1 MKTCSQCGGEF
12 EPTLKFCPR
21 DGQVL
26 EVSPQE
32 MVGKVLDGQ
41 YEIEAFVASGGM
53 GTVYRARHIILGDRV
68 AIKVLRPE
76 LRANPEWLRRFQRE
90 GQAARRFSHPNAVA
104 VYDLRTSANGLVYM
118 VMEFVEGRALD
129 EELARR
135 GRFTPAEALEA
146 LEPVARV
153 LEEAHKQGV
162 VHRDLKPA
170 NVMLKHEADGS
181 VWVELLDL
189 GIAKLREFA
198 ATAGDGET
206 PLTVAGQILGT
217 PYYMS
222 PEQWGERQRDGNPEI
237 DGRADIYSLA
247 LLFYELITGA
257 RPFKAKTL
265 AELRLAHV
273 GTLPPRLDEVVP
285 AVPGAFARAV
295 ERGMAKDR
303 GDRPATAAA
312 FAENLRAALDLPTG
326 QPATSRVA
334 HSDEQTATMRVS
346 DPIKTPS
353 DGARRATNE
362 SGVESKDEAL
372 KDEARTVAPSTT
384 IWSGGA
390 QDGSSSANN
399 PLTTVAHTPRETSAQ
414 RTTQES
420 PHAHANISPPPAGFS
435 PTHPNV
441 EPASVEP
448 VSVEPASIA
457 PANVAPDNAA
467 SINVAPANVALAQSD
482 AARTDAAPSEVARA
496 SVATPAAATIAAAQ
510 ATSPNA
516 ATVSSGAQRASSVR
530 AGLRARAPL
539 IILGLVILLLVS
551 GVIVSAAWFLW
562 SRWQESRVVL
572 TGAPPP
578 ATEPEARTETT
589 PVPAKVEALTYWIEA
604 FDDAEQKEGAH
615 VAQAGAISLATGQQF
630 KFHFSPA
637 ARGYFYLIGPGAGNA
652 PTTFLTA
659 QPTGVLKT
667 NQAASESDFTFPYG
681 AGQVLQLD
689 KNPGTEEYTVI
700 YSQTPLLA
708 PQFLV
713 ARAGHE
719 LTPAELSQLEDLRAS
734 AKTAAPVFDVKESGE
749 GLRVISVAVPRADAA
764 SLVVFDIR
772 IEHQ

>member
-1 MKTCSQCGGEF
+1 MKTCPQCGERF

-53 GTVYRARHIILGDRV
+53 GTVYRARHILLGDRV

-90 GQAARRFSHPNAVA
+90 GQAARRFTHPNAVA
-104 VYDLRTSANGLVYM
+104 VYDLRTSADGLVYM

-135 GRFTPAEALEA
+135 GRFTPAESLEV

-170 NVMLKHEADGS
+170 NVMLKHETDGS

-198 ATAGDGET
+198 EEGGVTDT
-206 PLTVAGQILGT
+206 PLTLAGQILGT

-257 RPFKAKTL
+257 RPFEAKTL

-273 GTLPPRLDEVVP
+273 GVTPRRLDEVVSG
-285 AVPGAFARAV
+285 VPEKFARGVAH
-295 ERGMAKDR
+295 GMAKDR
-303 GDRPATAAA
+303 GDRPPTAAA
-312 FAENLRAALDLPTG
+312 FVEELRAALDLPAG
-326 QPATSRVA
+326 QPATSRAA
-334 HSDEQTATMRVS
+334 HSDEQLAPRNGEPTATLMHADAAQTMTTDVS
-346 DPIKTPS
+346 S
-353 DGARRATNE
+353 
-362 SGVESKDEAL
+362 VVSKDEAGV
-372 KDEARTVAPSTT
+372 VAPTTT
-384 IWSGGA
+384 IWSGGE
-390 QDGSSSANN
+390 QDGSSSTATS
-399 PLTTVAHTPRETSAQ
+399 PLATAARARRETPEQ
-414 RTTQES
+414 RTSQEPPS
-420 PHAHANISPPPAGFS
+420 AHAKFPPAHAS
-435 PTHPNV
+435 LSSA
-441 EPASVEP
+441 PASV
-448 VSVEPASIA
+448 A
-457 PANVAPDNAA
+457 PANVSPTSVA
-467 SINVAPANVALAQSD
+467 STNVAPANVAPANAALAQSD
-482 AARTDAAPSEVARA
+482 AAHSDAAPSGVAPSEVTRA
-496 SVATPAAATIAAAQ
+496 SVATQATTPLTTSPV
-510 ATSPNA
+510 ATSPGD
-516 ATVSSGAQRASSVR
+516 ATGSSGAQGAASVR

-539 IILGLVILLLVS
+539 IILGLAILLIVS
-551 GVIVSAAWFLW
+551 GVIVGAAWFLW
-562 SRWQESRVVL
+562 SRWEQSRVVL

-578 ATEPEARTETT
+578 APAPEATTENA
-589 PVPAKVEALTYWIEA
+589 PAPARVEALTYWIEA
-604 FDDAEQKEGAH
+604 FDDAGQKEGAR
-615 VAQAGAISLATGQQF
+615 VAQAGAISLASGQQF
-630 KFHFSPA
+630 KFHFSPV
-637 ARGYFYLIGPGAGNA
+637 ARGYFYVVGPGAGNA

-659 QPTGVLKT
+659 QPVGVLKT
-667 NQAASESDFTFPYG
+667 NQAAADSDFAFPYG
-681 AGQVLQLD
+681 EGQVLQLD
-689 KNPGTEEYTVI
+689 KNPGTEEYTI
-700 YSQTPLLA
+700 IFSQTPLLA

-719 LTPAELSQLEDLRAS
+719 LTPAELKELEDLRAS
-734 AKTAAPVFDVKESGE
+734 AKTAAPALDVKESGE
-749 GLRVISVAVPRADAA
+749 GLRVVSVVVPDEDAA